1 MAISLQI
8 DQLIEN
14 LLALKKSAGSDPNI
28 DSEKFNKILQ
38 ESIESSNNSN
48 LESSEFEAKNPGE
61 TKFPDNSNGVEIISD
76 SESSNKPSMRTLI
89 EALSGKTVEELYA
102 DPQSNWIDVSN
113 QASEILYG
121 VVGDGVDS
129 RNWSKIMSS
138 SNILEAVREETKN
151 MVSPTVELA
160 SIKRNE
166 EQSTT
171 QYMALKDSKGT
182 TLRSLV
188 GPEDLIYKILN
199 NYGMSSIKL
208 EDDLQNKIIDENFDR
223 DVLTSLRDFSN

>member
-1 MAISLQI
+1 
-8 DQLIEN
+8 
-14 LLALKKSAGSDPNI
+14 
-28 DSEKFNKILQ
+28 
-38 ESIESSNNSN
+38 
-48 LESSEFEAKNPGE
+48 
-61 TKFPDNSNGVEIISD
+61 
-76 SESSNKPSMRTLI
+76 
-89 EALSGKTVEELYA
+89 
-102 DPQSNWIDVSN
+102 
-113 QASEILYG
+113 
-121 VVGDGVDS
+121 
-129 RNWSKIMSS
+129 MSS

-171 QYMALKDSKGT
+171 QYMALKDGKGT

-223 DVLTSLRDFSN
+223 NVLTSLRDFSN

>member
-28 DSEKFNKILQ
+28 DSEKFNQILQ
-38 ESIESSNNSN
+38 DSIQSSNDSN
-48 LESSEFEAKNPGE
+48 LESSELEAKTTE
-61 TKFPDNSNGVEIISD
+61 EAKFPDNSNGVEIISD
-76 SESSNKPSMRTLI
+76 SETSNKPTMRTLI

-102 DPQSNWIDVSN
+102 DPQSNWIDVSK

-138 SNILEAVREETKN
+138 SNILEAVREETRN
-151 MVSPTVELA
+151 MVSPTVELV

-171 QYMALKDSKGT
+171 QYMALKDSQGT

-188 GPEDLIYKILN
+188 GPEHLINKMLN

-208 EDDLQNKIIDENFDR
+208 EDDLQNKITDENFDR
-223 DVLTSLRDFSN
+223 NVLTSLRDFSN